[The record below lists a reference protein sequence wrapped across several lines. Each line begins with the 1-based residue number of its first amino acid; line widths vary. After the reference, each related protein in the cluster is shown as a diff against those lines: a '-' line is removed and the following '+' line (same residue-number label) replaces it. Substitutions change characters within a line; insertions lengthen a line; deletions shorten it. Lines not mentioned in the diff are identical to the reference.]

1 MSDHSHPPP
10 DEPASPPPDGPGA
23 DGASG
28 GWVPDLDAVRAELER
43 YLPADRHP
51 VPLPAPEP
59 LPVPMAVEGVEAAG
73 EVLVPVDPPRP
84 PRRRR
89 LEPRPGARRPIIP
102 SWLRSWVAL
111 RVAARWAAGHYSYTA
126 AYHAVRLPLYAGR
139 LAARAPRGA
148 GRLVAGAV
156 GWLVDRDARPVI
168 AAAIRQED
176 ASTYLRLARLH
187 DTRTR
192 TRAILAGLVGLPA
205 LVLAVWWW
213 VAAPTGA
220 HLPILAAA
228 IAVLGV
234 VGAPADRPLM
244 SPAVVPTRVGR
255 LTADV
260 VTRALG
266 ALGIAEINRARRE
279 GGGITY
285 PSPIMRDGPGW
296 RAEVDLPYGVTVSD
310 ILERRE
316 RLASGLRRPL
326 GCVWPEAG
334 HDAHAGRLIL
344 WVGDQD
350 MSQAPAAPWPLA
362 QRGLVD
368 VFAPLPFGSDPRGR
382 AVSISLVENN
392 VLVGSLPGAGKTS
405 AVRVLML
412 GCGLDPT
419 CELWVFNLKGTA
431 DLDAAEKFATRYATG
446 LDDATAET
454 TLAALRELRADI
466 ARRAEAIRRLPKDL
480 CPDGKVTRQIAGLRS
495 QGLHPLVTIIDEC
508 QNLFSHPDYGK
519 EAGELATAIIK
530 LGRALGVVL
539 ILATQRPDAASL
551 PTGVSSNAS
560 IRFCLRVMGQV
571 ENDMILGTSM
581 YKNGIQASTLRPSD
595 KGIGYLVGA
604 TDEPMIV
611 RAAYIDTPTAE
622 KIADRARAARI
633 AAGRLA
639 EHAPREIAAAEP
651 VTLSLLDD
659 ILTVIADAENRV
671 WSETVVARLAELRPD
686 LYGGWGPEQLAV
698 VLKPYGIETSQ
709 INRRVRGKV
718 VNRRGIVRHDVA
730 AVVAERDRN
739 GVRG

>member
-1 MSDHSHPPP
+1 MTEHSPPPP
-10 DEPASPPPDGPGA
+10 DDPAITPPADPAGDGP
-23 DGASG
+23 SS
-28 GWVPDLDAVRAELER
+28 GWVPDLVAVRAELER
-43 YLPADRHP
+43 YLPADRLPIPAAP
-51 VPLPAPEP
+51 VVPAP
-59 LPVPMAVEGVEAAG
+59 AVGVEVDGA
-73 EVLVPVDPPRP
+73 LMVPVDPPAG
-84 PRRRR
+84 PRRRL
-89 LEPRPGARRPIIP
+89 LEPRPGTRRPIVP
-102 SWLRSWVAL
+102 SWLRSWAALGVAT
-111 RVAARWAAGHYSYTA
+111 RWAAGHFSYTA

-139 LAARAPRGA
+139 LAIRAPRGA
-148 GRLVAGAV
+148 GRVAADAV

-176 ASTYLRLARLH
+176 AGTYLRLARLH

-192 TRAILAGLVGLPA
+192 TRAILAALVGLPA

-213 VAAPTGA
+213 VAAPSGV
-220 HLPILAAA
+220 HLTVLGVVV
-228 IAVLGV
+228 AVLGV
-234 VGAPADRPLM
+234 VGAPADQPLM
-244 SPAVVPTRVGR
+244 SPAVVPTKVGR

-266 ALGIAEINRARRE
+266 ALGIGEINRARRE
-279 GGGITY
+279 GGGITF

-316 RLASGLRRPL
+316 RLASGLRRPS

-350 MSQAPAAPWPLA
+350 MSQAPPPPWPLA
-362 QRGLVD
+362 KRGLVD
-368 VFAPLPFGSDPRGR
+368 MFAPLPFGTDPRGR
-382 AVSISLVENN
+382 PVSVSLVENN

-419 CELWVFNLKGTA
+419 CELWVFNRKGTA
-431 DLDAAEKFATRYATG
+431 DLDAAEKFAARYATG
-446 LDDATAET
+446 LDDATTEA
-454 TLAALRELRADI
+454 TLVALRDLRADI
-466 ARRAEAIRRLPKDL
+466 GRRAEAIRRLPKDL

-495 QGLHPLVTIIDEC
+495 QGLHPLVAIIDEC
-508 QNLFSHPDYGK
+508 QNLFSHPVYGK
-519 EAGELATAIIK
+519 EAGELVTAVIK
-530 LGRALGVVL
+530 LGRALGVIL

-551 PTGVSSNAS
+551 PAGVSSNVS

-622 KIADRARAARI
+622 QIADRARAARI

-651 VTLSLLDD
+651 AALSLLDD
-659 ILTVIADAENRV
+659 ILAVIPESENKV
-671 WSETVVARLAELRPD
+671 WSETVVTRLTELRPD

-698 VLKPYGIETSQ
+698 VLKPYGIDTSQ
-709 INRRVRGKV
+709 ISRRIRGKV
-718 VNRRGIVRHDVA
+718 VNRRGIIRRDVA
-730 AVVAERDRN
+730 DVVAERDRN
-739 GVRG
+739 RGLG